1 MVGRW
6 EVMPRRLQRIPRELA
21 SATSDVVKN
30 KRVTKVEYARR
41 LSICDTCPLL
51 MKKAGL
57 CRSCG
62 CVMRIKA
69 ALPSMDC
76 PKGKWSTTSQT

>member
-1 MVGRW
+1 
-6 EVMPRRLQRIPRELA
+6 MPRRPKRIPGELVQA
-21 SATSDVVKN
+21 SSDVIKN
-30 KRVTKVEYARR
+30 KRVTKIEYARR

-51 MKKAGL
+51 MKRAGL

-69 ALPSMDC
+69 ALPSMEC